1 MGIHY
6 QITFFTKTS
15 GFFSKKN
22 FFQFNPSIT
31 KLDEIS
37 FEIIATLPNKKKDD
51 RNIKHEE
58 NTCLIPNS
66 RQFLF

>member
-1 MGIHY
+1 LGIHY

-22 FFQFNPSIT
+22 FFQFNPSII
-31 KLDEIS
+31 DEIT

>member
-1 MGIHY
+1 LGIHY

-58 NTCLIPNS
+58 NTWLIPNS

>member
-1 MGIHY
+1 LGIHC

-15 GFFSKKN
+15 GFFSKKI
-22 FFQFNPSIT
+22 FCQFNPSMT

>member
-22 FFQFNPSIT
+22 FFQFNPSII
-31 KLDEIS
+31 DEIT

>member
-1 MGIHY
+1 LGIHC

-15 GFFSKKN
+15 GFFSKKI

-37 FEIIATLPNKKKDD
+37 FEIIATLPNKKKND
-51 RNIKHEE
+51 RNIKYEE

-66 RQFLF
+66 RQFIF

>member
-1 MGIHY
+1 LGIHC

-15 GFFSKKN
+15 GFFSKQI
-22 FFQFNPSIT
+22 FFQFNPSMT

-51 RNIKHEE
+51 RNIKYEE

-66 RQFLF
+66 RQFIF